1 MKMNKL
7 LSYMALPALLFVSCN
22 KVLELDEVEA
32 GFAAK
37 GALPEVSID
46 ASTIEVDEYA
56 QTVTLDVTF
65 SGVTADMDSLEL
77 GLLSGQDAGFTESS
91 VTLLETPADGT
102 YRMSVHVA
110 AGVTN
115 YVKAMAATTDGSVY
129 SDRITVDVPDIPWY
143 YKIAEEYVG
152 TFEPDAQSAEEYDP
166 FENHA
171 IRIEL
176 PDEING
182 DEGTVPVT
190 VYDADPYIENNVDG
204 YVSGEMNY
212 VTGELNLETRALT
225 LDASGSLVDA
235 HATDAQGY
243 DLYLVPIAD
252 GEGYTIG
259 ESFVIQF
266 SEDATTLTYPRYCV
280 SYVDGE
286 NVMIHIAY
294 SEDGVTLSAN

>member
-110 AGVTN
+110 AGITN
-115 YVKAMAATTDGSVY
+115 YVKAMAATTDGAVY
-129 SDRITVDVPDIPWY
+129 SERITVDVPDIPWY
-143 YKIAEEYVG
+143 YKIAAQYVG
-152 TFEPDAQSAEEYDP
+152 TYEPDSNTASQGATAY
-166 FENHA
+166 ENHVVKV
-171 IRIEL
+171 EL
-176 PDEING
+176 SDDLSTITF
-182 DEGTVPVT
+182 D
-190 VYDADPYIENNVDG
+190 DIDPYVQEAAG
-204 YVSGEMNY
+204 TSYVSGRMNY
-212 VTGELNLETRALT
+212 ITGELD
-225 LDASGSLVDA
+225 LDARTVSPISDYSSDGYGLAQSLVF
-235 HATDAQGY
+235 T
-243 DLYLVPIAD
+243 
-252 GEGYTIG
+252 
-259 ESFVIQF
+259 F
-266 SEDATTLTYPRYCV
+266 SEDA
-280 SYVDGE
+280 GE
-286 NVMIHIAY
+286 IQLPWIALFDNEAGNLPFVY
-294 SEDGVTLSAN
+294 SENGITLSAN